1 VKRERVVVDLPSF
14 FLSVWDTKQCEKE
27 GMMIMFVRM
36 GGGAVNI
43 MKS

>member
-14 FLSVWDTKQCEKE
+14 FLSVWDTKEREKE
-27 GMMIMFVRM
+27 GMLMMFVRM

-43 MKS
+43 MRS